1 MWTALGLALCAPS
14 IAVGVAVRSPRQTAV
29 AWGRRER
36 PNSAPAHAI
45 RVDRD
50 SFWYELPSPVCVSAA
65 RFGSVCAPAGTAER
79 VAVLLASEVAD
90 HPLDFPQPP
99 PFDVAVRAQA
109 RANLQTGLQAM
120 ASALSYA
127 LTEQRGDGVVIELY
141 LSAFVGE
148 RALNDAE
155 LRSLLGHELVHVYQ
169 LVQGPAASRGPELW
183 RREIEA
189 HEWELVHMDLG
200 VRSWYRAD
208 ALFNLDMYRR
218 MLADE

>member
-1 MWTALGLALCAPS
+1 MWTALGLVLCAPNP
-14 IAVGVAVRSPRQTAV
+14 VAVAAPPSVV
-29 AWGRRER
+29 AWVANPRRNAV
-36 PNSAPAHAI
+36 PVHAI

-50 SFWYELPSPVCVSAA
+50 SFWYELPSPACVAA
-65 RFGSVCAPAGTAER
+65 AHRGGACAPAGTSER
-79 VAVLLASEVAD
+79 VAALVASEVAD

-99 PFDVAVRAQA
+99 PFDVTVRAQA
-109 RANLQTGLQAM
+109 RADLQTGLQAM

-141 LSAFVGE
+141 LSAFVGD

-169 LVQGPAASRGPELW
+169 LEQGPAASSGPELW

-189 HEWELVHMDLG
+189 HEWELMHMDLG